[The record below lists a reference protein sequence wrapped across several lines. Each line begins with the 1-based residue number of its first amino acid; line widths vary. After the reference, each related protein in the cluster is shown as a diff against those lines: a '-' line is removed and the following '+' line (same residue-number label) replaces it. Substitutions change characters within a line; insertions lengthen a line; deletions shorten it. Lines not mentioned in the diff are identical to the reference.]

1 MLIYMSPVFCERIRP
16 QGKAA
21 VAQYTGADSGA
32 CQFVFGILSGV
43 PVQVN
48 FADYIILVYM
58 SLQILQTTKEVL
70 KMCSQDQ

>member
-16 QGKAA
+16 QGKVA

-32 CQFVFGILSGV
+32 CRFAFGILSSV
-43 PVQVN
+43 PIQVN

-58 SLQILQTTKEVL
+58 SLRILQTTKEVL